1 MSQFLKFSTPQLELE
16 YFLLTFKKISSYYEF
31 VAFLFRLWLWIP
43 TNFVA
48 LFLTNHKRAYLY
60 LSSNISYEKND
71 QLDNQGTINFNPM
84 YKIMRILCYGFYISR
99 KVIFLD
105 FLIENFLPNWRER
118 DFWFAKIYNKWY
130 NLRWSHLEVRSQ
142 HNILSSIY
150 ESIKVL

>member
-1 MSQFLKFSTPQLELE
+1 MLILVALLSQFLKFSTPQLELE

-105 FLIENFLPNWRER
+105 FLIENFLPN
-118 DFWFAKIYNKWY
+118 
-130 NLRWSHLEVRSQ
+130 
-142 HNILSSIY
+142 
-150 ESIKVL
+150 